1 MLNSTM
7 ELLRKKTC
15 SKKLRFIKKQEG
27 NSLLLG
33 RNSSFGRIPSL
44 GSILKKNKIKKIIN
58 KFLLAGDKFLPKMHL
73 RQPRFTDS
81 AWGPISRNKDRIQ
94 KFKEIGD

>member
-1 MLNSTM
+1 M

-44 GSILKKNKIKKIIN
+44 GSILQKYKIKKIIN
-58 KFLLAGDKFLPKMHL
+58 KFLFAGDKFLPKMHL

-81 AWGPISRNKDRIQ
+81 A
-94 KFKEIGD
+94 

>member
-15 SKKLRFIKKQEG
+15 SKKSRFIKKQEG

-44 GSILKKNKIKKIIN
+44 GSILQKYKIKKIIN
-58 KFLLAGDKFLPKMHL
+58 KFLFAGDKFLPEMHL

-81 AWGPISRNKDRIQ
+81 A
-94 KFKEIGD
+94 